1 VLRALFTLFFL
12 IPVNITADALLSS
25 PKLTLNSQ
33 GERVIEFK
41 IQNSRISDDDILL
54 KEYKSDEPLNQT
66 YVAYTLLED
75 FSNYKTYSIVLS
87 NSYDANYFNFKLVIK
102 NELAKDIFIFLPSK
116 INSSLQKNVP
126 SKPLK
131 QNIENTRKSNEETIT
146 IQPTISENIVDEKID
161 ETAKVV
167 KASEITTMWS
177 IASNIQKESSDIS
190 IYQIMW
196 SIYLGNKDA
205 FIDGNINLVRND
217 RDLMIPSF
225 AVMSGTSDSEARAS
239 ILAMNESYSLS
250 IAPTIKSLLV
260 LTAPKIKESPKEVIK
275 EVVEDQEVT
284 NIDLNDDLQD
294 PKSII
299 EQNTKTLEMVV
310 ESKIVEDLLQ
320 ETKNID
326 NSESQ
331 EFNLTDLLFVAFVSI
346 LSGVLIALI
355 YIQLKSRQ
363 SKKIDYDFEEAKD
376 NSSSIQG
383 LPKGLSIENNKD
395 EQQLDL
401 AVTYFEMGDL
411 ENSKSILDEII
422 RSSDNDKLKQDAQN
436 LLDKFTK

>member
-299 EQNTKTLEMVV
+299 EQNTKTIEMVV
-310 ESKIVEDLLQ
+310 ESKIAEDLLQ

>member
-1 VLRALFTLFFL
+1 MLRALFTLFFL

-66 YVAYTLLED
+66 YIAYTLLED

-131 QNIENTRKSNEETIT
+131 QNIKNTRKSNEETIT

-310 ESKIVEDLLQ
+310 ESKIAEDLLQ

>member
-1 VLRALFTLFFL
+1 MLRALFTLFFL

-66 YVAYTLLED
+66 YIAYTLLED

-126 SKPLK
+126 SKPLQ

-299 EQNTKTLEMVV
+299 EQNTKTFEMVV
-310 ESKIVEDLLQ
+310 ESKIAEDLLQ

>member
-1 VLRALFTLFFL
+1 MLRALFTLFFL

-196 SIYLGNKDA
+196 SVYLGNKDA

-310 ESKIVEDLLQ
+310 ESKIAEDLLQ

>member
-1 VLRALFTLFFL
+1 MLRALFTLFFL

-54 KEYKSDEPLNQT
+54 KEYKSDEPLNQA
-66 YVAYTLLED
+66 YIAYTLLED

-161 ETAKVV
+161 ETTKVV

-217 RDLMIPSF
+217 RDLIIPSF

-275 EVVEDQEVT
+275 EVIEDQEVT
-284 NIDLNDDLQD
+284 NIDLNDDLQV

-310 ESKIVEDLLQ
+310 ESKIAEDLLQ

>member
-1 VLRALFTLFFL
+1 MLRALFTLFFL

-260 LTAPKIKESPKEVIK
+260 LTAPKIKESPKEVTK
-275 EVVEDQEVT
+275 EVVEDQEVA

-310 ESKIVEDLLQ
+310 ESKIAEDLLQ